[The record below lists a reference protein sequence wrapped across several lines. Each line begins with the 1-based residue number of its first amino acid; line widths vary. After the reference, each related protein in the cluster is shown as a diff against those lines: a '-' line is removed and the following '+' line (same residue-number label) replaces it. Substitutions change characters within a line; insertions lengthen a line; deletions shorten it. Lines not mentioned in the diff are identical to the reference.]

1 MAKVLDKT
9 SKTVLVK
16 LTIKE
21 YQILNNAWVF
31 NNQEDKLD
39 DYEFVFDEPVKA
51 SVLLKCF

>member
-31 NNQEDKLD
+31 NNQEDKFD
-39 DYEFVFDEPVKA
+39 DYELVFDESVKA
-51 SVLLKCF
+51 SVLLKSF